1 MPSYLDLGV
10 IAIVL
15 ISAAL
20 AMVRGF
26 TREVLAIASWGA
38 AAVAAIYFH
47 PLVLPFVKPY
57 ISKDTVAL
65 AASAAIVFFATLIV
79 VSIITV
85 KVSDAILDSK
95 VGPLDRSL
103 GFVFGAA
110 RGLLL
115 AVIAFAFFNWLVPE
129 KAQPVPPIYQPEVAG
144 RAIAWAAAHPRRRE
158 YWVGASTVATLIG
171 NAVAPG
177 ILDRYLART
186 GFAAQQTGEPRPKDQ
201 PANLWEPADQNV
213 DRGYHGEFD
222 DRSKPRSPQL
232 WASEHHGGL
241 AVAGAAGLAAA
252 ATLAAR
258 LMRKAAH

>member
-10 IAIVL
+10 IAIIL
-15 ISAAL
+15 ISAVL

-47 PLVLPFVKPY
+47 PLVLPYVKPY

-65 AASAAIVFFATLIV
+65 AAAAALVFFATLII

-103 GFVFGAA
+103 GFVFGAL

-115 AVIAFAFFNWLVPE
+115 CVIAFAFFNWLVPE
-129 KAQPVPPIYQPEVAG
+129 KAQPVWVKDAKIKPLLQSTGEELMAMLPDDPEGLLNKLKKAKPASEEPVPDSDAPLTPTPG
-144 RAIAWAAAHPRRRE
+144 TPAPTPTTPATP
-158 YWVGASTVATLIG
+158 GAPAP
-171 NAVAPG
+171 AAPG
-177 ILDRYLART
+177 GAAPAT
-186 GFAAQQTGEPRPKDQ
+186 PSPTPPAQQNK
-201 PANLWEPADQNV
+201 N
-213 DRGYHGEFD
+213 
-222 DRSKPRSPQL
+222 
-232 WASEHHGGL
+232 
-241 AVAGAAGLAAA
+241 
-252 ATLAAR
+252 
-258 LMRKAAH
+258 

>member
-15 ISAAL
+15 ISAVL

-57 ISKDTVAL
+57 ISKDTIAL
-65 AASAAIVFFATLIV
+65 AVAAAIVFFATLII

-85 KVSDAILDSK
+85 KISDAILDSK

-110 RGLLL
+110 AR
-115 AVIAFAFFNWLVPE
+115 AFALRHRLCVLQLAGAGEDPARLGQGRQAE
-129 KAQPVPPIYQPEVAG
+129 TASAVDRRRADGDAAG
-144 RAIAWAAAHPRRRE
+144 RSGGPSEQAEEGQARERRSRRRTAIRRLPPGAAPTPGPPPRRR
-158 YWVGASTVATLIG
+158 T
-171 NAVAPG
+171 APAPC
-177 ILDRYLART
+177 DTFAHCARART
-186 GFAAQQTGEPRPKDQ
+186 G
-201 PANLWEPADQNV
+201 
-213 DRGYHGEFD
+213 
-222 DRSKPRSPQL
+222 
-232 WASEHHGGL
+232 
-241 AVAGAAGLAAA
+241 AGANRSRNSALGLFP
-252 ATLAAR
+252 
-258 LMRKAAH
+258 

>member
-10 IAIVL
+10 IAIIL
-15 ISAAL
+15 ISAIV

-47 PLVLPFVKPY
+47 PLVLPYVKPY

-65 AASAAIVFFATLIV
+65 AAAAALVFFATLII

-103 GFVFGAA
+103 GFVFGAL

-115 AVIAFAFFNWLVPE
+115 CVIAFAFFNWLVPE
-129 KAQPVPPIYQPEVAG
+129 KAQPVWVKNAKIKPLLQSTGEELMAMLPDDPEGLLNKLKKAKPASEEAVPDSDAPLSPTPSPGTPAPTTPGSPPSA
-144 RAIAWAAAHPRRRE
+144 
-158 YWVGASTVATLIG
+158 
-171 NAVAPG
+171 APG
-177 ILDRYLART
+177 NPVPAT
-186 GFAAQQTGEPRPKDQ
+186 PSPTTPSQQNKI
-201 PANLWEPADQNV
+201 
-213 DRGYHGEFD
+213 
-222 DRSKPRSPQL
+222 
-232 WASEHHGGL
+232 
-241 AVAGAAGLAAA
+241 
-252 ATLAAR
+252 
-258 LMRKAAH
+258 

>member
-10 IAIVL
+10 IAIIL
-15 ISAAL
+15 ISAVL

-47 PLVLPFVKPY
+47 PLVLPYVKPY

-65 AASAAIVFFATLIV
+65 AAAAALVFFATLII

-103 GFVFGAA
+103 GFVFGAL

-115 AVIAFAFFNWLVPE
+115 CVIAFAFFNWLVPE
-129 KAQPVPPIYQPEVAG
+129 KAQPVWVKDAKIKPLLQSTGEELMAMLPDDPEGLLNKLKKAKPASEEPVPDSDTSPTPGTPEPAPT
-144 RAIAWAAAHPRRRE
+144 APATP
-158 YWVGASTVATLIG
+158 GAPAP
-171 NAVAPG
+171 AAPG
-177 ILDRYLART
+177 GAVPAT
-186 GFAAQQTGEPRPKDQ
+186 PSPTPPAQQNKI
-201 PANLWEPADQNV
+201 
-213 DRGYHGEFD
+213 
-222 DRSKPRSPQL
+222 
-232 WASEHHGGL
+232 
-241 AVAGAAGLAAA
+241 
-252 ATLAAR
+252 
-258 LMRKAAH
+258 

>member
-129 KAQPVPPIYQPEVAG
+129 KAQPVWVRDAKTKPLLLSTGDQLMALLPDDPEGLLNKLKKAKPT
-144 RAIAWAAAHPRRRE
+144 AADETAPDSDSE
-158 YWVGASTVATLIG
+158 GKLTPTAPSA
-171 NAVAPG
+171 APAPG
-177 ILDRYLART
+177 T
-186 GFAAQQTGEPRPKDQ
+186 VPAAP
-201 PANLWEPADQNV
+201 
-213 DRGYHGEFD
+213 
-222 DRSKPRSPQL
+222 
-232 WASEHHGGL
+232 
-241 AVAGAAGLAAA
+241 GAAPAPAPNTTPAQAPAAPA
-252 ATLAAR
+252 PAQTPD
-258 LMRKAAH
+258 

>member
-10 IAIVL
+10 IAILL

-47 PLVLPFVKPY
+47 PLVLPYVKPY
-57 ISKDTVAL
+57 IAKDTVAL
-65 AASAAIVFFATLIV
+65 AAAAAIVFFATLIV

-115 AVIAFAFFNWLVPE
+115 CVIAFAFFNWLVPE
-129 KAQPVPPIYQPEVAG
+129 KAQPPWVQNAKLKPLLLSTGDQLMALLPDDPEGLLNKLKKAK
-144 RAIAWAAAHPRRRE
+144 P
-158 YWVGASTVATLIG
+158 GASEEAVPDSDTEGKLSPTGPTATP
-171 NAVAPG
+171 APAPAAPAAPG
-177 ILDRYLART
+177 AAPAPAPNTPTQPPAT
-186 GFAAQQTGEPRPKDQ
+186 GPT
-201 PANLWEPADQNV
+201 PAPAPND
-213 DRGYHGEFD
+213 
-222 DRSKPRSPQL
+222 
-232 WASEHHGGL
+232 
-241 AVAGAAGLAAA
+241 
-252 ATLAAR
+252 
-258 LMRKAAH
+258 